1 LIIPRDTINLI
12 RERAQIEEIIKRYIP
27 SLKKRG
33 NNYVGL
39 CPFHKDNNPS
49 FTVSPEKRIFHCFG
63 CQEGGN
69 IFTFISKIEG
79 LNFPESVRFVGKIV
93 GIEIPEEGS
102 EQKSDID
109 KLYELN
115 RFANSVFT
123 STLHTHEGKG
133 ALQYLAERGVH
144 KESIQEFKIGYAPES
159 WNYLTDRMKSQN
171 ISLPAAAKIGLLGMS
186 EKERGKHYY
195 DKFRKRIIFPILA
208 PGDNIAGFGG
218 RILGDGEPKYLN
230 SPESEIFQK
239 RSILYGFP
247 VAKRYII
254 DLKRAIIV
262 EGYLDVIGC
271 HQADIKNVVAPLGT
285 ALTGEQVALLS
296 RYVNEIILLFDAD
309 SAGVQASLRSLDVL
323 KERNLDVRVAM
334 LPEDDP
340 FEYIKKRGIREF
352 MSIVDSAV
360 NPVDFK
366 IRQIVLKHSSEDRF
380 RVLVD
385 LFSVIKELEFET
397 ERSVYLKKISSLL
410 EIDENAIRADFI
422 KFLKKRE
429 ISDNYTNT
437 NNREEDFLTRG
448 YRDLVILLCYYP
460 ELFKKAALDFSAD
473 DIDDLVS
480 RNIFLKL
487 NELYTA
493 GEEINIDKMFDFFAQ
508 GEEQKILE
516 KSLLHDHTIENPDAA
531 YTEIYINLRVYRIDK
546 RIEKFVELVKTAQKD
561 NTDVKEYLSEIE
573 VLRREKEKLST
584 FMYSKRWVPSEHH

>member
-1 LIIPRDTINLI
+1 
-12 RERAQIEEIIKRYIP
+12 
-27 SLKKRG
+27 LKKRG

-39 CPFHKDNNPS
+39 CPFHKDNTPS

-93 GIEIPEEGS
+93 GIEVPEEGS
-102 EQKSDID
+102 EHKSDIA

-115 RFANSVFT
+115 RFANSVFI
-123 STLHTHEGKG
+123 STLHAHEGKG

-144 KESIQEFKIGYAPES
+144 RESIDEFKIGYAPES

-171 ISLPAAAKIGLLGMS
+171 LSLPAAAQIGLLGMS

-195 DKFRKRIIFPILA
+195 DRFRKRIIFPILA
-208 PGDNIAGFGG
+208 PGENIVGFGG

-230 SPESEIFQK
+230 SPESVIFQK
-239 RSILYGFP
+239 RSILYGFSL
-247 VAKRYII
+247 AKRHII

-271 HQADIKNVVAPLGT
+271 HQAEIRNVVAPLGT

-296 RYVNEIILLFDAD
+296 RHVNEIILLFDAD

-323 KERNLDVRVAM
+323 KERNLDVRVAI

-352 MSIVDSAV
+352 MTIVDSAV

-366 IRQIVLKHSSEDRF
+366 IRQIVLKHSSKDRF

-422 KFLKKRE
+422 KFLKKRDV
-429 ISDNYTNT
+429 SDNGINIK
-437 NNREEDFLTRG
+437 NREESFLTRG
-448 YRDLVILLCYYP
+448 YRDLVILLCYCP
-460 ELFKKAALDFSAD
+460 ELFEKAALDFSAD

-487 NELYTA
+487 NELHTA

-508 GEEQKILE
+508 GEERKILE
-516 KSLLHDHTIENPDAA
+516 KSLSHDHTIENPDAA

-546 RIEKFVELVKTAQKD
+546 RIEKFIELVKTAQKD

-584 FMYSKRWVPSEHH
+584 FMHSKRWVPSEHH